1 MNFEEMQL
9 IMQSMAVNQLAI
21 QTSQSDMQS
30 IQQEIQTAQSD
41 MQATQREIQA
51 TMQETQ
57 QIVQSI
63 SRGVQAMQEKALT
76 DELKREEEKAATLQR
91 TLEHEQRMQR
101 LEDISAGLIRLYGS
115 LDEDRPTVFR
125 ALNTIDRKVD
135 TILDRLP
142 PGN

>member
-1 MNFEEMQL
+1 MTFDELQL
-9 IMQSMAVNQLAI
+9 IVQAGVISHR
-21 QTSQSDMQS
+21 
-30 IQQEIQTAQSD
+30 E

-57 QIVQSI
+57 LLVQSI
-63 SRGVQAMQEKALT
+63 ARGVQAMQEKALT
-76 DELKREEEKAATLQR
+76 DELKREEEKAAAAQQ

-125 ALNTIDRKVD
+125 ALNTIENKVD
-135 TILDRLP
+135 SLLDRLP
-142 PGN
+142 PAS